1 MGGVFHNSIPKYAIR
16 PQHIKYT
23 PLSYD
28 NTCKYLAEK
37 YPGDFARW
45 LLASDILDIQ
55 VLKTELNLEPIR
67 ADSVTFLQIANQI
80 LHLEFQTTPKS
91 KTPLDFRML
100 DYYTRLKREYW
111 CDIEQVL
118 IFLQPTSSEIV
129 FNTQYVDKKTRH
141 EYRVIRLWEED
152 PTPLLAN
159 PALLPLATLARTD
172 SPADLLTQVATAV
185 DMIEETDERQ
195 NISACVQVL
204 AGLRFDKSLIT
215 QLFREEIMQ
224 ESVIYQDILQKGLQ
238 QGEERGKKQEAL
250 QLIMRQL
257 TRRVS
262 AIEPEIEQQI
272 CTLPITQLED
282 LAEALLDFSSQ
293 TDLVN
298 YLGNISLPQPNQED

>member
-1 MGGVFHNSIPKYAIR
+1 M
-16 PQHIKYT
+16 
-23 PLSYD
+23 SYD
-28 NTCKYLAEK
+28 NTCKYLAEN
-37 YPGDFARW
+37 YPGDFAKW
-45 LLASDILDIQ
+45 LLASDTSDIQ

-67 ADSVTFLQIANQI
+67 ADSVTLLQICNQI

-111 CDIEQVL
+111 CEIEQVL
-118 IFLQPTSSEIV
+118 IFLQATFSEIV

-141 EYRVIRLWEED
+141 SYRVIRLWEED

-159 PALLPLATLARTD
+159 PALLPLATLARTN
-172 SPADLLTQVATAV
+172 SPTDLLTQVAASV

-238 QGEERGKKQEAL
+238 QGLQQGQEQGKKQEAL
-250 QLIMRQL
+250 QLIMRLL
-257 TRRVS
+257 TRRFG
-262 AIEPEIEQQI
+262 AIEPEMQEQI
-272 CTLPITQLED
+272 STLSITQLEE

-293 TDLVN
+293 SDLVN
-298 YLGNISLPQPNQED
+298 YLRYIFLPQPNQKD

>member
-1 MGGVFHNSIPKYAIR
+1 M
-16 PQHIKYT
+16 
-23 PLSYD
+23 SYD
-28 NTCKYLAEK
+28 NTCKFLAEN
-37 YPGDFARW
+37 YPADFARW
-45 LLASDILDIQ
+45 LLASETSDIQ

-67 ADSVTFLQIANQI
+67 ADSVTFLQISNQI

-91 KTPLDFRML
+91 TPPLDFRML

-118 IFLQPTSSEIV
+118 IFLQATSSEIV

-172 SPADLLTQVATAV
+172 SPADLLEQVAASV
-185 DMIEETDERQ
+185 DMIEETGERQ

-204 AGLRFDKSLIT
+204 AGLRFDKNLIR
-215 QLFREEIMQ
+215 QMFREEIMQ

-238 QGEERGKKQEAL
+238 QGLQQGEERGKEQEAL
-250 QLIMRQL
+250 QLILRLL
-257 TRRVS
+257 TRRFSNIQPDV
-262 AIEPEIEQQI
+262 EQQI
-272 CTLPITQLED
+272 RTLSITQLED
-282 LAEALLDFSSQ
+282 LAEALLDFTSPN
-293 TDLVN
+293 DLVN
-298 YLGNISLPQPNQED
+298 YLTNISLPQSNSGD

>member
-1 MGGVFHNSIPKYAIR
+1 MA
-16 PQHIKYT
+16 
-23 PLSYD
+23 YD

-45 LLASDILDIQ
+45 LLASDTSDIQ

-224 ESVIYQDILQKGLQ
+224 ESVIYQDILQKG
-238 QGEERGKKQEAL
+238 EERGKKQEAL
-250 QLIMRQL
+250 QLILRQL
-257 TRRVS
+257 TRRFA

-272 CTLPITQLED
+272 RTLSITQLEE

-293 TDLVN
+293 SDLVN

>member
-1 MGGVFHNSIPKYAIR
+1 M
-16 PQHIKYT
+16 
-23 PLSYD
+23 SYD
-28 NTCKYLAEK
+28 NTCKYLAEN

-45 LLASDILDIQ
+45 LLASDTSDIQ

-67 ADSVTFLQIANQI
+67 ADSVTLLQISNQI

-111 CDIEQVL
+111 CEIEQVL
-118 IFLQPTSSEIV
+118 IFLQATSSEIV

-141 EYRVIRLWEED
+141 SYRVIRLWEED
-152 PTPLLAN
+152 ATPLLAN

-172 SPADLLTQVATAV
+172 SPTDLLTQVAATSV

-238 QGEERGKKQEAL
+238 QGLQQGQEQGKKQEAL
-250 QLIMRQL
+250 QLIMRLL
-257 TRRVS
+257 TRRFG
-262 AIEPEIEQQI
+262 AIEPEMQEQI
-272 CTLPITQLED
+272 STLSITQLEE

-293 TDLVN
+293 SDLVN
-298 YLGNISLPQPNQED
+298 YLRYIFLPQPNQKD

>member
-1 MGGVFHNSIPKYAIR
+1 M
-16 PQHIKYT
+16 
-23 PLSYD
+23 SYD
-28 NTCKYLAEK
+28 NTCKYLAEN

-45 LLASDILDIQ
+45 LLASDTSDIQ

-67 ADSVTFLQIANQI
+67 ADSVTLLQISNQI

-111 CDIEQVL
+111 CEIEQVL
-118 IFLQPTSSEIV
+118 IFLQATSSEIV

-141 EYRVIRLWEED
+141 SYRVIRLWEED

-159 PALLPLATLARTD
+159 PALLPLATLARTN
-172 SPADLLTQVATAV
+172 SPADLLTQVAASV

-204 AGLRFDKSLIT
+204 AGLQFDKSLIT

-224 ESVIYQDILQKGLQ
+224 ESVIYQDILQKG
-238 QGEERGKKQEAL
+238 EERGKKQEAL
-250 QLIMRQL
+250 QLILRQL
-257 TRRVS
+257 TRRFS

-272 CTLPITQLED
+272 RTLPITQLED
-282 LAEALLDFSSQ
+282 LAEALLDFNSQ
-293 TDLVN
+293 SDLVN
-298 YLGNISLPQPNQED
+298 YLGNIFLPQPNLED